1 MRFFQNTKI
10 DFMKG
15 RKVAFGLSG
24 FLLVLSIVSLI
35 VHGGPRFSVDFR
47 GGTFIQLRF
56 THLVDPQQSLNVP
69 IEQVRAVFM
78 DFGHGESEIK
88 HYGGTETENDS
99 TIQDVAV
106 RLDATEGTDTLMA
119 QVISKLDETFPD
131 YSVHEIRRETVGPKI
146 GKELVWAAIWSILVA
161 MLLILVYIMWR
172 FEFRFGVGAV
182 LALFHDVIITLGIF
196 SVMDLEISIAI
207 VAALLTI
214 IGYSLNDTIVVY
226 DRIRENLKTY
236 RRQMQ
241 NYAGIINQSINETLS
256 RTVVTS
262 GTTLIVV
269 IVLYFFGGE
278 VINDFAFALICGIV
292 IGTYSSIYIA
302 SPVLVEWESRR
313 QAKVPVRK

>member
-1 MRFFQNTKI
+1 MRFLKNPKV
-10 DFMKG
+10 DFMKS
-15 RKVAFGLSG
+15 RKLGFGLSG
-24 FLLVLSIVSLI
+24 LLLLISIVSLI
-35 VHGGPRFSVDFR
+35 MHGGPRFSVDFR

-56 THLVDPQQSLNVP
+56 KHQVNPQQSLDVP
-69 IEQVRAVFM
+69 IEQVRTVFM

-88 HYGGTETENDS
+88 HYGDKETENDS
-99 TIQDVAV
+99 TIQDVAA
-106 RLDATEGTDTLMA
+106 RLDVTENTDTLMA
-119 QVISKLDETFPD
+119 QIISRLDGVFPD

-196 SVMDLEISIAI
+196 SVMNLEISIAI

-226 DRIRENLKTY
+226 DRIRENLKAF

-241 NYAGIINQSINETLS
+241 NYTSIINQSINETLS

-269 IVLYFFGGE
+269 VVLYLFGGE
-278 VINDFAFALICGIV
+278 VINDFAFALICGII
-292 IGTYSSIYIA
+292 IGTYSSIFVA
-302 SPVLVEWESRR
+302 SPTLVEWESRR